1 MKAQI
6 QTIVI
11 NYFLNS
17 AEYEFKNFDMNQV
30 IKEVEPLFK
39 ATLENYLYLKK
50 YNPNNIQLAENSF
63 YFVEP
68 SKNKK

>member
-30 IKEVEPLFK
+30 ISEVEPLFK

-50 YNPNNIQLAENSF
+50 INPNNIQLAENSCF
-63 YFVEP
+63 FVEP